1 MFLRYLRVD
10 FQRMIKSPRTIIGI
24 LGVTLMMFFSLESSL
39 FEKGFGNGDV
49 IFTYLDAV
57 SQSGFLIVYSF
68 CALPFA
74 TIYPEDWEHKYIR
87 YGVIRGNLKAF
98 VLAKA
103 ALIYISAVLTMVVGS
118 VIFLLIC
125 RTQVP
130 WVSPE
135 NSVSFKLFLAGNY
148 RQLLENGHIFLY
160 CIFYALQLGLFAGLL
175 TNMAAFCSVIVSNT
189 VLVLVFPVLAWRVL
203 EFATVRGNNLQG
215 VFLATNKILA
225 SDWQNLLL
233 SISVSVFISLL
244 LAGGCYSILKRKM

>member
-57 SQSGFLIVYSF
+57 SKSGFLIVYSF

-98 VLAKA
+98 VLTKA

-130 WVSPE
+130 WVNLE
-135 NSVSFKLFLAGNY
+135 NSVSFELFLAGNY
-148 RQLLENGHIFLY
+148 RQLLENGYTFLY
-160 CIFYALQLGLFAGLL
+160 CILYALHLGLFAGVLA
-175 TNMAAFCSVIVSNT
+175 NMAAFCSVIVSNT
-189 VLVLVFPVLAWRVL
+189 VLTLIFPVLAWRVL
-203 EFATVRGNNLQG
+203 AFICVRGNNLEG
-215 VFLATNKILA
+215 LFLTTNKILA
-225 SDWQNLLL
+225 SDGQNLLL
-233 SISVSVFISLL
+233 AIAVSLFLSLL
-244 LAGGCYSILKRKM
+244 SALGCYCILKRKM

>member
-49 IFTYLDAV
+49 IFTYLDAI
-57 SQSGFLIVYSF
+57 SKSGFLIVYSF

-125 RTQVP
+125 RIQVP
-130 WVSPE
+130 WVNPE
-135 NSVSFKLFLAGNY
+135 NSVSFELFLSGNY
-148 RQLLENGHIFLY
+148 RQLLENGYTFLY
-160 CIFYALQLGLFAGLL
+160 CILYALHLGLFAGVLA
-175 TNMAAFCSVIVSNT
+175 NMAAFCSVIVSNS
-189 VLVLVFPVLAWRVL
+189 VLTLIVPALAYRVL
-203 EFATVRGNNLQG
+203 DFIYIKGINLHG
-215 VFLATNKILA
+215 VFIVTRKKLV

-233 SISVSVFISLL
+233 AIAVSLFLSLL
-244 LAGGCYSILKRKM
+244 SALGCYCMLKRKM